1 MSGATA
7 LFGNTT
13 GRNQSKNL
21 VEFRAG
27 KMSMRGK
34 TVYPDKRKGLVYI
47 HQSDDSLIHFCWK
60 DRTTG
65 AVEDDL
71 IIFPDD
77 CEFKFVSQC
86 TTGRVY
92 VLKFKSSSKKQFF
105 WLQEP
110 SKDKDEENCRR
121 VNDVMNN
128 PPAPGSNRSGGTT
141 PDGDLQNLLS
151 NMSQQQLM
159 QLFGGVG
166 QIGGLSSLL
175 GTMRSSQTG
184 RSSSSTQSSS
194 AQPTNTSSSTNT
206 NTGSNRSTS
215 NSNSPPPTSSTST
228 SSAESQDQKLAAT
241 GIQLRDLQSMLSGL
255 TGAQGTTD
263 KPAVDLSAAMDLE
276 NLESVIDNKG
286 AVNQLAQ
293 HLPTTES
300 DPDYDHGLSTRT
312 TPDELK
318 ETILSPQFRQAVS
331 MFSNALQ
338 TGQLGSVVQQFDLGA
353 GAVSAA
359 NQGNMEEFV
368 RALQQTNI
376 NAEESEDVSPVN
388 PEKRKKPD
396 NDDIGSK

>member
-7 LFGNTT
+7 LFGSTA

-21 VEFRAG
+21 VEFKAG

-34 TVYPDKRKGLVYI
+34 MVYPDKRKGLLYI

-60 DRTTG
+60 DRSSG
-65 AVEDDL
+65 VVEDDL

-77 CEFKFVSQC
+77 CEFKFVPQC
-86 TTGRVY
+86 NTGRVY
-92 VLKFKSSSKKQFF
+92 VLKFKSSNKKSFF

-110 SKDKDEENCRR
+110 KTDKDDENCRR

-184 RSSSSTQSSS
+184 RSSSTTQASS
-194 AQPTNTSSSTNT
+194 AQPANTSSSTNT
-206 NTGSNRSTS
+206 TSGSNRSIS
-215 NSNSPPPTSSTST
+215 SSSSPPPTSSVNSGST
-228 SSAESQDQKLAAT
+228 ENPEQRSAT

-255 TGAQGTTD
+255 TSAQGTTD
-263 KPAVDLSAAMDLE
+263 KPPVDLSAAMDVE
-276 NLESVIDNKG
+276 NLQSVIENTG
-286 AVNQLAQ
+286 AISQLAQ
-293 HLPTTES
+293 HLPTAES
-300 DPDYDHGLSTRT
+300 SSDSTPT
-312 TPDELK
+312 SQSTPDNLK
-318 ETILSPQFRQAVS
+318 DTITSPQFRQAVS

-338 TGQLGSVVQQFDLGA
+338 TGQLGSVVQQFDLGE

-368 RALQQTNI
+368 RALQQANI
-376 NAEESEDVSPVN
+376 SAEESDDACPIN

>member
-7 LFGNTT
+7 LFGNTA

-21 VEFRAG
+21 IEFKAG
-27 KMSMRGK
+27 KMNMRGK
-34 TVYPDKRKGLVYI
+34 MVYPDKRKGLLYI

-60 DRTTG
+60 DRSSG
-65 AVEDDL
+65 VVEDDL

-77 CEFKFVSQC
+77 CEFKFVPQC

-92 VLKFKSSSKKQFF
+92 VLKFKSSNKKSFF
-105 WLQEP
+105 WLQEA
-110 SKDKDEENCRR
+110 KTDKDDENCRR
-121 VNDVMNN
+121 INDVMNN

-184 RSSSSTQSSS
+184 RSTSSTHSSS
-194 AQPTNTSSSTNT
+194 AQPANTSSSTNT
-206 NTGSNRSTS
+206 NSGSNRTTSTS
-215 NSNSPPPTSSTST
+215 SSPPPTNNVTT
-228 SSAESQDQKLAAT
+228 GPTENQEQRAT

-255 TGAQGTTD
+255 TGAQGTTE
-263 KPAVDLSAAMDLE
+263 KPPVDLSAAMDME
-276 NLESVIDNKG
+276 NLQSVIENTG
-286 AVNQLAQ
+286 ALSQLAQ
-293 HLPTTES
+293 HLPTPES
-300 DPDYDHGLSTRT
+300 TSDATPTSQS
-312 TPDELK
+312 TPDNLK
-318 ETILSPQFRQAVS
+318 DTITSPQFRQAVS

-338 TGQLGSVVQQFDLGA
+338 TGQLGSVVQQFDLGE

-368 RALQQTNI
+368 RALQQANI
-376 NAEESEDVSPVN
+376 SAEESDDACPIN

>member
-7 LFGNTT
+7 LFGSTA

-21 VEFRAG
+21 VEFKAG

-34 TVYPDKRKGLVYI
+34 MVYPDKRKGLLYI

-60 DRTTG
+60 DRSSG
-65 AVEDDL
+65 VVEDDL

-77 CEFKFVSQC
+77 CEFKYVPQC

-92 VLKFKSSSKKQFF
+92 VLKFKSSNKKSFF

-110 SKDKDEENCRR
+110 KTDKDDENCRR
-121 VNDVMNN
+121 INDVMNN

-184 RSSSSTQSSS
+184 RSSSTSTQSTS
-194 AQPTNTSSSTNT
+194 AQPANISSTTNT
-206 NTGSNRSTS
+206 NTGSNRST
-215 NSNSPPPTSSTST
+215 NTSSPQPAINTVST
-228 SSAESQDQKLAAT
+228 GSSENQEPRSAT

-255 TGAQGTTD
+255 TGTQGTPE
-263 KPAVDLSAAMDLE
+263 KPPVDLSAAMDME
-276 NLESVIDNKG
+276 NLQSVIENTG
-286 AVNQLAQ
+286 AMSQLAQ
-293 HLPTTES
+293 HLPLAES
-300 DPDYDHGLSTRT
+300 STDST
-312 TPDELK
+312 PANQATPDNLK
-318 ETILSPQFRQAVS
+318 DTITSPQFRQAVS

-338 TGQLGSVVQQFDLGA
+338 TGQLGSVVQQFDLGE

-368 RALQQTNI
+368 RALQQANI
-376 NAEESEDVSPVN
+376 SAEESDDACPIN

-396 NDDIGSK
+396 NDDIGSM

>member
-7 LFGNTT
+7 LFGNTA

-21 VEFRAG
+21 VEFKAG

-34 TVYPDKRKGLVYI
+34 MVYPDKRKGLLYI
-47 HQSDDSLIHFCWK
+47 HQSEDSLIHFCWK
-60 DRTTG
+60 DRSSG
-65 AVEDDL
+65 VVEDDL

-77 CEFKFVSQC
+77 CEFKHVPQC

-92 VLKFKSSSKKQFF
+92 LLKFKSSNKKSFF

-110 SKDKDEENCRR
+110 KTDKDDENCRR
-121 VNDVMNN
+121 INDVMNN

-184 RSSSSTQSSS
+184 RSSSSQSSTV
-194 AQPTNTSSSTNT
+194 QPSNTSSNANT
-206 NTGSNRSTS
+206 NSGSNRSTNTS
-215 NSNSPPPTSSTST
+215 SPPSPSPNATITNPPTD
-228 SSAESQDQKLAAT
+228 EQRPAA

-255 TGAQGTTD
+255 TAAQGTVEKT
-263 KPAVDLSAAMDLE
+263 PVDLSTAMDME
-276 NLESVIDNKG
+276 NLQSVIENTS
-286 AVNQLAQ
+286 AISQLSQ
-293 HLPTTES
+293 HLPAAETAS
-300 DPDYDHGLSTRT
+300 SSQSASQT
-312 TPDELK
+312 TPDSLK
-318 ETILSPQFRQAVS
+318 DTITSPQFRQAVS

-338 TGQLGSVVQQFDLGA
+338 TGQLGSVVQQFDLGE

-368 RALQQTNI
+368 RALQQANI
-376 NAEESEDVSPVN
+376 SAEESDDCPVN

-396 NDDIGSK
+396 NDDNGSK

>member
-7 LFGNTT
+7 LFGNTA

-21 VEFRAG
+21 VEFKAG

-34 TVYPDKRKGLVYI
+34 MVYPDKRKGLLYI

-60 DRTTG
+60 DRTSG
-65 AVEDDL
+65 VVEDDL

-77 CEFKFVSQC
+77 CEFKHVPQC

-92 VLKFKSSSKKQFF
+92 LLKFKSSNKKSFF
-105 WLQEP
+105 WLQEA
-110 SKDKDEENCRR
+110 KTDKDDENCRR
-121 VNDVMNN
+121 INDVMNN

-184 RSSSSTQSSS
+184 RSSTSQSST
-194 AQPTNTSSSTNT
+194 AQPTNTSSNSNA
-206 NTGSNRSTS
+206 NSGSNRSTNTS
-215 NSNSPPPTSSTST
+215 SPPSPTANTASTVTPNEQRS
-228 SSAESQDQKLAAT
+228 AT

-255 TGAQGTTD
+255 TGAQGTAE
-263 KPAVDLSAAMDLE
+263 KPPVDLSAAMDME
-276 NLESVIDNKG
+276 NLQSVIENTS
-286 AVNQLAQ
+286 AMSQLAQ
-293 HLPTTES
+293 HLPVAEITS
-300 DPDYDHGLSTRT
+300 GSQSTSQT
-312 TPDELK
+312 TPDTLK
-318 ETILSPQFRQAVS
+318 DTITSPQFRQAVS

-338 TGQLGSVVQQFDLGA
+338 TGQLGSVVQQFDLGE

-368 RALQQTNI
+368 RALQQANI
-376 NAEESEDVSPVN
+376 SAEESDDCPVN

-396 NDDIGSK
+396 NDDGSK